1 MKNFFEYVVEFVQQL
16 TDMVKPHF
24 FAAISFTVM
33 WLQPIYLS
41 ISVVLIAIS
50 VDTLAGRWAA
60 KHEAIKENK
69 VVREV
74 VTSRKTREGFVSK
87 VIQYLLCII
96 LTFMLDSLLL
106 HDLVSYFMPSLNI
119 QYFST
124 KFLAFILVMI
134 EFDSFDEKWYRVKN
148 KSLKEVVAV
157 KLKKVKETIFQLTK
171 IKREL

>member
-1 MKNFFEYVVEFVQQL
+1 MKNFFDTVITFAQQL
-16 TDMVKPHF
+16 ADMVKPHIL
-24 FAAISFTVM
+24 AAISFTIL

-41 ISVVLIAIS
+41 IGIVLIAIS
-50 VDTLAGRWAA
+50 IDTLAGRWAA
-60 KHEAIKENK
+60 KHTALKENK
-69 VVREV
+69 VIREV
-74 VTSRKTREGFVSK
+74 VTSRKTREGFVAK
-87 VIQYLLCII
+87 VIQYILCII
-96 LTFMLDSLLL
+96 LTFMLDSLIL
-106 HDLVSYFMPSLNI
+106 HDLVSYFLPSLNI

-148 KSLKEVVAV
+148 KSLKEVVVV

>member
-1 MKNFFEYVVEFVQQL
+1 MKNFFESVIEFSQQL
-16 TDMVKPHF
+16 TDVVKPHF
-24 FAAISFTVM
+24 FAAISFTIM

-41 ISVVLIAIS
+41 IGIVLIAIS
-50 VDTLAGRWAA
+50 LDTLAGRWAA
-60 KHEAIKENK
+60 KHVALKENK
-69 VVREV
+69 VVREE
-74 VTSRKTREGFVSK
+74 VTSRKTREGFVAK
-87 VIQYLLCII
+87 VIQYILCII
-96 LTFMLDSLLL
+96 LTFMLDSLIL
-106 HDLVSYFMPSLNI
+106 HDLVSYFLPSLDI

-157 KLKKVKETIFQLTK
+157 KLKKVKEMVFQLTK

>member
-1 MKNFFEYVVEFVQQL
+1 MKNFFDPVITFAQQL
-16 TDMVKPHF
+16 ADLIKPHILS
-24 FAAISFTVM
+24 AISFTIL

-41 ISVVLIAIS
+41 IGVVLVAIS
-50 VDTLAGRWAA
+50 LDTLAGRWAA
-60 KHEAIKENK
+60 KHVALKEKK

-74 VTSRKTREGFVSK
+74 VTSRKTREGFVAK

-106 HDLVSYFMPSLNI
+106 HDLVSYFLPSLNV

-134 EFDSFDEKWYRVKN
+134 EFDSFDEKWYRVKG
-148 KSLKEVVAV
+148 KSLKDVVVV